1 MVKIKKLKDKIK
13 QVLILTILL
22 ITINCIAINADVG
35 SFDTYDSGSDWGS
48 SSSSWDID
56 YDDDSWS
63 ASRKWDSDYSSGS
76 DVDLL
81 SIIWLFSSPS
91 GRKLLIIIIIVVG
104 VTSVIKTKTRYPNN
118 HSPFYTS
125 NNASSNANRKYST
138 FATKVYTTNV
148 HDVPQTHIYA
158 DKIKQ
163 IDPLFSE
170 EKFLAWAKDL
180 YVKLQHAWT
189 DRNWEEMRP
198 FETEE
203 LFEQHF
209 AQIQG
214 YIRSNTI
221 NVVDRISVNYATIY
235 NFKQTEEKDIVE
247 VALKATKQDYVI
259 DATTKELVEG
269 NKYQYRVTVYKM
281 TFERTKGMLTT
292 EATEELDAKNCPNC
306 GAPLD
311 MTSAGK
317 CDYCGSIVT
326 TGNHDWVLSNLE
338 PLRK

>member
-13 QVLILTILL
+13 QVIILTTLFIILS
-22 ITINCIAINADVG
+22 CMSVNADVG

-48 SSSSWDID
+48 SSDWESSSSW
-56 YDDDSWS
+56 DDDSWS
-63 ASRKWDSDYSSGS
+63 SSSDWDSDYSGDS
-76 DVDLL
+76 DIDGLF
-81 SIIWLFSSPS
+81 SIIWLFSSLR
-91 GRKLLIIIIIVVG
+91 GRSFLIIIITVAAI
-104 VTSVIKTKTRYPNN
+104 SSIIKKMNRYKSNQD
-118 HSPFYTS
+118 PFYKRHCDDRPHS
-125 NNASSNANRKYST
+125 AKYST
-138 FATKVYTTNV
+138 TVYTTNV
-148 HDVPQTHIYA
+148 HDVPQTHIHA